1 MVRFITD
8 SGADA
13 PKELLDA
20 YGFTVMPFGVLIDE
34 ETFFDGES
42 ISPVELYEKMRNG
55 AAPKTFQVEVS
66 RMVEVFTEHFKQG
79 ESFIY
84 LAFSSELSGTYQTA
98 TMLAA
103 ELAETYPDVPYA
115 IINTKTAST
124 GQGLFVLDV
133 AEFAKTHSFEETKA
147 YAEQKINTVRHLFT
161 VESLEYLMRGGRV
174 SRASAFIGGLLSI
187 LPLLTV
193 EDGKLIPKEKIRG
206 QKKVMNRIVEWMEEA
221 RPSIDGR
228 RIIIGH
234 GDSIERAE
242 QLKQLIE
249 TQFAPSEVLIT
260 IAGAAIGSHTGPG
273 LIVIGYDLPA

>member
-13 PKELLDA
+13 PQELLDA
-20 YGFTVMPFGVLIDE
+20 HDITIMPFGVLIGDD
-34 ETFFDGES
+34 TYFDGET
-42 ISPVELYEKMRNG
+42 ISPEELYAKMRDG
-55 AAPKTFQVEVS
+55 AAPKTFQVEVT
-66 RMVEVFTEHFKQG
+66 RIAEVFKAHFEQG
-79 ESFIY
+79 EPFLY
-84 LAFSSELSGTYQTA
+84 LAFSSDLSGTYQTA
-98 TMLAA
+98 TMLAE
-103 ELAETYPDVPYA
+103 ELAEQYPDVPYA
-115 IINTKTAST
+115 VIDTKTAST

-133 AEFAKTHSFEETKA
+133 ATFAKTHTFDETKA
-147 YAEQKINTVRHLFT
+147 YAEQKVNSIRHLFT

-221 RPSIDGR
+221 RPMIDGH

-242 QLKQLIE
+242 MLKQLIE
-249 TQFAPSEVLIT
+249 AHFHPSEILIT
-260 IAGAAIGSHTGPG
+260 FAGAAIGSHTGPG
-273 LIVIGYDLPA
+273 LIVIAYDLPA

>member
-221 RPSIDGR
+221 RPSIDGH

-249 TQFAPSEVLIT
+249 ARFSPSEILIT
-260 IAGAAIGSHTGPG
+260 VAGAAIGSHTGPG

>member
-221 RPSIDGR
+221 RPSIDGH

-273 LIVIGYDLPA
+273 LIVIGYDLPV

>member
-221 RPSIDGR
+221 RPSIDGH

-249 TQFAPSEVLIT
+249 SQFSPSEILIT
-260 IAGAAIGSHTGPG
+260 VAGAAIGSHTGPG

>member
-1 MVRFITD
+1 MIRLITD

-13 PKELLDA
+13 PKDMLDA
-20 YGFTVMPFGVLIDE
+20 YDFTIMPFGVLIDE
-34 ETFFDGES
+34 DTFFDGES
-42 ISPVELYEKMRNG
+42 ISPKQLYDKMRDG

-66 RMVEVFTEHFKQG
+66 RMVEVFTRHFEQG
-79 ESFIY
+79 DPFLY

-98 TMLAA
+98 KMLAD
-103 ELAETYPDVPYA
+103 ELAEKYPNVPYLVLD
-115 IINTKTAST
+115 TKTAST

-133 AEFAKTHSFEETKA
+133 AEYAQTHSFEETVV
-147 YAEQKINTVRHLFT
+147 YAEAKVNTIRHLFT

-221 RPSIDGR
+221 RPVIDGH
-228 RIIIGH
+228 RIMIGH

-249 TQFAPSEVLIT
+249 AQFSPSEVILT

-273 LIVIGYDLPA
+273 LVVIGYDLPR

>member
-221 RPSIDGR
+221 RPSIDGH

-249 TQFAPSEVLIT
+249 SQFSPSEILIT
-260 IAGAAIGSHTGPG
+260 VAGAAIGSHTGPG
-273 LIVIGYDLPA
+273 LIVIGYDLPV

>member
-221 RPSIDGR
+221 RPSIDGH

>member
-103 ELAETYPDVPYA
+103 ELAETYPDVPYT

-221 RPSIDGR
+221 RPSIDGH

-273 LIVIGYDLPA
+273 LLVIGYDLKN

>member
-1 MVRFITD
+1 MIRFITD

-13 PKELLDA
+13 PKELLNA
-20 YGFTVMPFGVLIDE
+20 YDFTVMPFGVLIGED
-34 ETFFDGES
+34 TFFDGES
-42 ISPVELYEKMRNG
+42 ISPLELYAKMREG

-66 RMVEVFTEHFKQG
+66 RMVEVFTAHFKQG
-79 ESFIY
+79 DPFIY

-115 IINTKTAST
+115 IIDTKTAST

-133 AEFAKTHSFEETKA
+133 AEYAKTHSFEETKT
-147 YAEQKINTVRHLFT
+147 YTEQKISTVRHLFT

-221 RPSIDGR
+221 RPAIDGH

-234 GDSIERAE
+234 GDSLERAE

-249 TQFAPSEVLIT
+249 AQFSPSEVLIT

-273 LIVIGYDLPA
+273 LLVIGYDLPV

>member
-34 ETFFDGES
+34 KTFFDGES

-221 RPSIDGR
+221 RPSIDGH

-249 TQFAPSEVLIT
+249 SQFSPSEILIT
-260 IAGAAIGSHTGPG
+260 VAGAAIGSHTGPG